1 MSGKGGPDAVHTAG
15 GGRGPYK
22 ETGADAENRFVGAG
36 ALNPENRQGEIVC
49 VNAANGPTGPEKA
62 GVENEPCT
70 APAEN
75 RSVGP
80 AAMSPRAQRAYA
92 LFLQGY
98 NCAQSV
104 AGAFADEMG
113 LPLETVMRMASGFGG
128 GIGRLRETCGTVSGM
143 VLAAGMLRGY
153 GAPETGEKKTQTYAM
168 IQELAARFRAANG
181 SIVCRELL
189 GLAAPEGTPQAE
201 ARTPEYYRKR
211 PCPRL
216 AAEAAGILEAYLAE
230 TAGEK

>member
-1 MSGKGGPDAVHTAG
+1 MSGPNGPDVVRTAG
-15 GGRGPYK
+15 DCKEPYRK
-22 ETGADAENRFVGAG
+22 SDVD
-36 ALNPENRQGEIVC
+36 
-49 VNAANGPTGPEKA
+49 AANRPI
-62 GVENEPCT
+62 EP
-70 APAEN
+70 
-75 RSVGP
+75 G
-80 AAMSPRAQRAYA
+80 AMSPKAQRAYD

-104 AGAFADEMG
+104 AGAFAGEMG
-113 LPLETVMRMASGFGG
+113 LPLETVMRMACGFGG

-143 VLAAGMLRGY
+143 VFAAGMLRGY
-153 GAPETGEKKTQTYAM
+153 GTPETGEKKTQTYAM
-168 IQELAARFRAANG
+168 IQELVARFRAANG

-216 AAEAAGILEAYLAE
+216 ATQAAGILEAYLAE
-230 TAGEK
+230 TAGEE

>member
-1 MSGKGGPDAVHTAG
+1 M
-15 GGRGPYK
+15 
-22 ETGADAENRFVGAG
+22 
-36 ALNPENRQGEIVC
+36 
-49 VNAANGPTGPEKA
+49 NAAN
-62 GVENEPCT
+62 
-70 APAEN
+70 APAAPDSRRQPGRECTEAGEN
-75 RSVGP
+75 GKIGDHMGAPKNGKGEGP
-80 AAMSPRAQRAYA
+80 AAAGANAPAAPEAMGPKARRAYA

-98 NCAQSV
+98 NCAQAV

-113 LPLETVMRMASGFGG
+113 LPTETVMRMASGFGG

-153 GAPETGEKKTQTYAM
+153 GGPETGEKKTQTYAM
-168 IQELAARFRAANG
+168 VQTLVGRFRAENG
-181 SIVCRELL
+181 SIVCKELL

-216 AAEAAGILEAYLAE
+216 AAGAAGILEAYLAE
-230 TAGEK
+230 TANGK

>member
-1 MSGKGGPDAVHTAG
+1 MNGGAA
-15 GGRGPYK
+15 
-22 ETGADAENRFVGAG
+22 ECTGAAADCRT
-36 ALNPENRQGEIVC
+36 PER
-49 VNAANGPTGPEKA
+49 A
-62 GVENEPCT
+62 
-70 APAEN
+70 
-75 RSVGP
+75 GP
-80 AAMSPRAQRAYA
+80 AAGIENGSPAVSPGPAEYPGPAGAPAISDTFSPKARRACE

-104 AGAFADEMG
+104 AGAFAEEMG
-113 LPLETVMRMASGFGG
+113 LPQEAVMRMACGFGG

-153 GAPETGEKKTQTYAM
+153 AGPETGEAKTRTYAM

-230 TAGEK
+230 TPAEA

>member
-1 MSGKGGPDAVHTAG
+1 MDAV
-15 GGRGPYK
+15 RG
-22 ETGADAENRFVGAG
+22 TSA
-36 ALNPENRQGEIVC
+36 
-49 VNAANGPTGPEKA
+49 
-62 GVENEPCT
+62 
-70 APAEN
+70 
-75 RSVGP
+75 P
-80 AAMSPRAQRAYA
+80 AAMSPRAQRAYE

-104 AGAFADEMG
+104 AGAFAGEMG
-113 LPLETVMRMASGFGG
+113 LPPETVMRMASGFGG

-153 GAPETGEKKTQTYAM
+153 GTPETGEKKTQTYAM
-168 IQELAARFRAANG
+168 VQELVARFRAANG

-216 AAEAAGILEAYLAE
+216 AAQAAGILEAYLAE

>member
-1 MSGKGGPDAVHTAG
+1 MSGGRSAGTEAAMCESAG
-15 GGRGPYK
+15 G
-22 ETGADAENRFVGAG
+22 A
-36 ALNPENRQGEIVC
+36 
-49 VNAANGPTGPEKA
+49 AANGNPCAAARESAGAICVRGKHAPEA
-62 GVENEPCT
+62 L
-70 APAEN
+70 
-75 RSVGP
+75 
-80 AAMSPRAQRAYA
+80 SPKAQRAYD

-113 LPLETVMRMASGFGG
+113 LPPETVMRMACGFGG

-143 VLAAGMLRGY
+143 VLAAGALRGY
-153 GAPETGEKKTQTYAM
+153 GGPETGEEKTRTYAM
-168 IQELAARFRAANG
+168 IQELVARFRAANG

-189 GLAAPEGTPQAE
+189 GLTTPEGTPQAE
-201 ARTPEYYRKR
+201 ARTPEYYRRR

-230 TAGEK
+230 TAEQK

>member
-1 MSGKGGPDAVHTAG
+1 MCGNSGTMTNGNHCVAAN
-15 GGRGPYK
+15 
-22 ETGADAENRFVGAG
+22 ESTGATEKKTAAKQRAMEDENTGAISAHG
-36 ALNPENRQGEIVC
+36 ENAPEAL
-49 VNAANGPTGPEKA
+49 
-62 GVENEPCT
+62 
-70 APAEN
+70 
-75 RSVGP
+75 
-80 AAMSPRAQRAYA
+80 SPKAQRAYE

-113 LPLETVMRMASGFGG
+113 LPPETVMHMACGFGG

-143 VLAAGMLRGY
+143 VLAAGALRGY
-153 GAPETGEKKTQTYAM
+153 GGPETGEAKTRTYAM
-168 IQELAARFRAANG
+168 IQELVARFRAANG

-230 TAGEK
+230 TAEQT

>member
-1 MSGKGGPDAVHTAG
+1 MSGRNGPDTVNGSEREGAANGKDKPGQMNGADPASTAKEFGEIYAKDEMKAG
-15 GGRGPYK
+15 GGNLGMGSANSQNDPGAMGP
-22 ETGADAENRFVGAG
+22 
-36 ALNPENRQGEIVC
+36 
-49 VNAANGPTGPEKA
+49 KA
-62 GVENEPCT
+62 
-70 APAEN
+70 
-75 RSVGP
+75 R
-80 AAMSPRAQRAYA
+80 RAYD
-92 LFLQGY
+92 LFLQGC

-104 AGAFADEMG
+104 AGAFAGEMG

-153 GAPETGEKKTQTYAM
+153 GTPETGEKKTQTYAM
-168 IQELAARFRAANG
+168 IQELVARFRAANDT
-181 SIVCRELL
+181 IVCRELL

-216 AAEAAGILEAYLAE
+216 AAQAAGILEAYLAE
-230 TAGEK
+230 TAGEKDGR

>member
-1 MSGKGGPDAVHTAG
+1 MNGEA
-15 GGRGPYK
+15 
-22 ETGADAENRFVGAG
+22 VGA
-36 ALNPENRQGEIVC
+36 NSC
-49 VNAANGPTGPEKA
+49 VNAAGRPISPEIA
-62 GVENEPCT
+62 GGENEPCA
-70 APAEN
+70 APSAN
-75 RSVGP
+75 RPVDFD
-80 AAMSPRAQRAYA
+80 AMSPKAKRAYE

-113 LPLETVMRMASGFGG
+113 LPLETVMRIACGFGG

-153 GAPETGEKKTQTYAM
+153 GSPETGEKKTQTYAM
-168 IQELAARFRAANG
+168 IQELAARFRTANG

-189 GLAAPEGTPQAE
+189 GLAAPEGTPKAE

-216 AAEAAGILEAYLAE
+216 AAGAAGILEAYLAE
-230 TAGEK
+230 TAGEKDSR